1 MRYMNRWSRMD
12 LELSSI
18 PWAAADRVMVQ
29 GIFGGLD
36 LDGFDGCHL
45 CPHPM
50 NCMLIVTYGHALQF

>member
-1 MRYMNRWSRMD
+1 MD

-36 LDGFDGCHL
+36 LDGFDGSSSTVGTHL
-45 CPHPM
+45 VTCA
-50 NCMLIVTYGHALQF
+50 LIQ

>member
-36 LDGFDGCHL
+36 LDGFDGSSSTVGTHL
-45 CPHPM
+45 VTCA
-50 NCMLIVTYGHALQF
+50 LIQ